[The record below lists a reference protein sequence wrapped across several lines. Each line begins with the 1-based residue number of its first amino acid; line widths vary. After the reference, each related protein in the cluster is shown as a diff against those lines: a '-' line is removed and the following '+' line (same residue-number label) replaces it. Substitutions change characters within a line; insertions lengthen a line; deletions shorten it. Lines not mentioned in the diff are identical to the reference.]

1 MPNTKETETPACID
15 TKAVVKLNKERGKQ
29 LKKDEKAAV
38 KRGDYGEASTCAAR
52 LLAFSIIEE
61 TFEEVRDSD
70 GVLAKDVVKLLRRE
84 MKEEKKSFRE
94 NKKDGCLYEA
104 MDSGT
109 ILCELEDFI
118 EKVEQG
124 QHLLT

>member
-15 TKAVVKLNKERGKQ
+15 TKAVIKLNKERGKQ
-29 LKKDEKAAV
+29 LKKDEKAAA
-38 KRGDYGEASTCAAR
+38 KRGDYSEASACASR
-52 LLAFSIIEE
+52 LLALSIIEE
-61 TFEEVRDSD
+61 TFEEVRDTD
-70 GVLAKDVVKLLRRE
+70 GVLAKDVIKILRRK

-94 NKKDGCLYEA
+94 NKKDDYLFEA
-104 MDSGT
+104 MDSST